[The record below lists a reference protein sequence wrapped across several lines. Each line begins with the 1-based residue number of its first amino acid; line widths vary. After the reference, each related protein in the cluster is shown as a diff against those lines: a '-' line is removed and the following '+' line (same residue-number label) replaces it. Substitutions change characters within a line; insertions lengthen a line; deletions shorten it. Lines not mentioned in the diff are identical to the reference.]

1 MRKEGKIMFWVAD
14 ILLVLYL
21 ALFLYRGIKRTGTLN
36 SLLNFVKGFLAMIIS
51 IGAAFALS
59 FFVFPMFGWIQDMQ
73 LGLLDFGHSF
83 AGILKLLN
91 MTDFITH
98 EEIAFYTAIA
108 ICTIIMVIPMY
119 FLFRWLL
126 KQWDRFIMWIR
137 KSSKVINIVGGIF
150 GAIVNVAIGAVILLG
165 FYWGFAALD
174 GSGLFTW
181 TNDVLRSGH
190 LTGLVYE
197 YNPLYSLLG
206 EPGCFAETIGNLIKG
221 NF

>member
-1 MRKEGKIMFWVAD
+1 MFWVAD

-36 SLLNFVKGFLAMIIS
+36 SLLNFTKGLLAMIIS

-59 FFVFPMFGWIQDMQ
+59 FFVFPMLGWIQDMQ

-83 AGILKLLN
+83 VGILKLAKI
-91 MTDFITH
+91 TAITH
-98 EEIAFYTAIA
+98 EEIAFYTAVA
-108 ICTIIMVIPMY
+108 ICTIIMIIPMY

-137 KSSKVINIVGGIF
+137 KKSKLINIVGGTL
-150 GAIVNVAIGAVILLG
+150 GAIINLAVGAVILLG
-165 FYWGFAALD
+165 FYWFFAALD
-174 GSGLFTW
+174 GSGMFTW
-181 TNDVLRSGH
+181 TNDVLRSGR
-190 LTGLVYE
+190 LTGLIFE
-197 YNPLYSLLG
+197 YNPLYSFLG
-206 EPGCFAETIGNLIKG
+206 EPGCLAETVGNLIKG

>member
-1 MRKEGKIMFWVAD
+1 MFWVAD

-36 SLLNFVKGFLAMIIS
+36 SLLNFVKGLLAMIIS

-59 FFVFPMFGWIQDMQ
+59 FFVFPMLGWIQDMQ

-83 AGILKLLN
+83 AGILKLAN
-91 MTDFITH
+91 ITAITH
-98 EEIAFYTAIA
+98 EEIAFYTAVA
-108 ICTIIMVIPMY
+108 ICTVIMIVPMY

-126 KQWDRFIMWIR
+126 NLWDRLIMWIR
-137 KSSKVINIVGGIF
+137 KKSKLINIIGGTL
-150 GAIVNVAIGAVILLG
+150 GAIINLAVGAVILLG

-190 LTGLVYE
+190 LTGLIFE
-197 YNPLYSLLG
+197 YNPLYSFLG
-206 EPGCFAETIGNLIKG
+206 EPGCFAETVGNLIKG